1 MPTKKKVAKKL
12 LKKKQCLKKE
22 GDKPPDLKDGIVA
35 GKDHV
40 VEFAGEAF
48 ESIKEGVKHLV
59 EKKKPKKTAKKKAAK
74 KVAVKRAARK
84 PAPKKAASKKAAPK
98 KAAAKKAVH
107 KEATKKRSEE
117 HTSELQSRLP

>member
-59 EKKKPKKTAKKKAAK
+59 EKKKPKKTAKKKPIRKVAAK
-74 KVAVKRAARK
+74 KAAVKKAAVKKAARK
-84 PAPKKAASKKAAPK
+84 PAPKKTAPK
-98 KAAAKKAVH
+98 KTIRKTARKAA
-107 KEATKKRSEE
+107 R
-117 HTSELQSRLP
+117 